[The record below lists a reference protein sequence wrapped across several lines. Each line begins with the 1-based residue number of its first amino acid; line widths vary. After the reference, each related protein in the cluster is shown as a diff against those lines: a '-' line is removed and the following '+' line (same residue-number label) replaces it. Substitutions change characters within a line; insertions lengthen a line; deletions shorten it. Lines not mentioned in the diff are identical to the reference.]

1 MEMVEWFLLDGVDGQ
16 RTGFA
21 IDLADKHTVVVSA
34 TTTAACPSV
43 GDTAVVRTEQT
54 LHHPI
59 VQPLII
65 PTLTIHCSLFTVHY
79 SLFVIH

>member
-1 MEMVEWFLLDGVDGQ
+1 MVLTVQATEVTPCAGQRQTGGAWVEMVEWFLLDGIDSQ

-59 VQPLII
+59 V
-65 PTLTIHCSLFTVHY
+65 
-79 SLFVIH
+79 